1 MISSNKNTNLILVVN
16 CHTPFV
22 LPQTT
27 SKLEILQWS
36 NFQLYFYSTL
46 QLLQEL
52 DMTLK
57 CKWHSVP
64 THVGPSQFQKK
75 YFSLQTQFMPVGT
88 NGSEALLK
96 LSSGINLI
104 FSEFICVC
112 VRARGALRVQK
123 RGTHTEIIRS
133 GLLIFSLFQE

>member
-1 MISSNKNTNLILVVN
+1 LSHAFFIA
-16 CHTPFV
+16 
-22 LPQTT
+22 QTT
-27 SKLEILQWS
+27 SKLEILQCS

-75 YFSLQTQFMPVGT
+75 YFSLQTQFTPVGT

-96 LSSGINLI
+96 LSGGINLI
-104 FSEFICVC
+104 FSELFLCLC
-112 VRARGALRVQK
+112 AREGRFKGAKERHAHRDYSQWPSHLFPFS
-123 RGTHTEIIRS
+123 GII
-133 GLLIFSLFQE
+133 